1 MTRRRQKTIGD
12 GDLLRLLAL
21 VHTIVGFGFYRVE
34 LRALRK
40 SRIFAS
46 VPYRGPRA
54 TAFWFLVPSPL
65 MWIIGS
71 LVRDAEHAGREDAV
85 RAAHR
90 VGLMSAVLAIVCMPV
105 SGFWGWLAISMRGL
119 GRSRERRPR

>member
-1 MTRRRQKTIGD
+1 MTRRRRETIGE

-21 VHTIVGFGFYRVE
+21 VHTAVGLAFYRAE
-34 LRALRK
+34 LRSIAK
-40 SRIFAS
+40 SRIVAG

-71 LVRDAEHAGREDAV
+71 LVGDAEHAGRWDAV

-90 VGLMSAVLAIVCMPV
+90 ASLLSAALAIVCMPV
-105 SGFWGWLAISMRGL
+105 
-119 GRSRERRPR
+119 

>member
-1 MTRRRQKTIGD
+1 MTRRKRIGE

-21 VHTIVGFGFYRVE
+21 THTIVGLGFYRAE
-34 LRALRK
+34 LRSIGS

-65 MWIIGS
+65 LWIIGS
-71 LVRDAEHAGREDAV
+71 LVGDAERAGRWEAV

-90 VGLMSAVLAIVCMPV
+90 VGIVSAAVAIVCMPI
-105 SGFWGWLAISMRGL
+105 SGFWGWLAISARGL
-119 GRSRERRPR
+119 RRSP

>member
-1 MTRRRQKTIGD
+1 MTRRRRKAIGE
-12 GDLLRLLAL
+12 GDLLRLLAFA
-21 VHTIVGFGFYRVE
+21 HTIVGFGFYRAE
-34 LRALRK
+34 LRSIGR

-71 LVRDAEHAGREDAV
+71 LVRDAEHAGRLHAV

-90 VGLMSAVLAIVCMPV
+90 VGIMSAAVAIVCMPI
-105 SGFWGWLAISMRGL
+105 SGFWGWFAISVRGHR
-119 GRSRERRPR
+119 RSRSRK